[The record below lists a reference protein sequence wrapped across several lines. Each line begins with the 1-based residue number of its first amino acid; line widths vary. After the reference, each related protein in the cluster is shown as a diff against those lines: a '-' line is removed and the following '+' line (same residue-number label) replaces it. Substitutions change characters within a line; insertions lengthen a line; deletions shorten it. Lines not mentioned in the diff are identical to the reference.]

1 METLDIKRGNFDKI
15 EGKKLQELMIEVFGN
30 CEKDGDWLYS
40 NYGAMKPIRVKVL
53 SKSEMSFEITT
64 VRIPEDQV
72 LDTMK
77 KRNIFLET
85 ATGFT
90 SKQRLKRLKDKAKKG
105 TL

>member
-1 METLDIKRGNFDKI
+1 MEKLDIKRGNYEKVEGDKLL
-15 EGKKLQELMIEVFGN
+15 KLMEEVFGN
-30 CEKDGDWLYS
+30 CENDGEWFVS
-40 NYGAMKPIRVKVL
+40 NYGAMKPIKTKVL
-53 SKSEMSFEITT
+53 SKSEMVIEITT

-77 KRNIFLET
+77 KRNVFLEI

-105 TL
+105 IA